1 MSKKESPQEIAA
13 KRFEII
19 SPLLDPNLDAD
30 MFCATKNKTASASGV
45 SYRTIGRWY
54 KRYKENG
61 FAGLEPKAPISKQPT
76 SKLPANFSEIVD
88 KAIEL
93 RRECPTRSVQT
104 LIQILELEGFIQPGT
119 VTRSTLQRHLQKQG
133 FGAKQIAMY
142 QQITPAARRFQKSY
156 RGALYQG
163 DIKYGPYLPI
173 GPKGKMQQTYMA
185 AWIDDATRF
194 VVGAKFYANQTT
206 DIIEDSLRLAIMQC
220 GQPGALF
227 VDNGK
232 QYRSKWLKHACA
244 KLGIRLLH
252 AKEYSPESK
261 GKIERFNRTVDSF
274 LAECAL
280 QKPRTLDELNSFF
293 TAWLNEQYHKS
304 GHSGLNGM
312 SPSTAWR
319 TDTHLIYYPPAEALR
334 EAFLH
339 TEERQ
344 VDKTGCINFN
354 GAQYE
359 VGMKLI
365 GRKVEV
371 LYDTTWL
378 DEVEIHH
385 KDFEPFRAKK
395 LVIGENCQ
403 GKKVFPPKFTVE
415 ASESRLLTGLREKAA
430 KAKAVP
436 TAQATHFSS
445 LAKEVCA
452 DV

>member
-1 MSKKESPQEIAA
+1 M
-13 KRFEII
+13 
-19 SPLLDPNLDAD
+19 N
-30 MFCATKNKTASASGV
+30 CAGN
-45 SYRTIGRWY
+45 
-54 KRYKENG
+54 
-61 FAGLEPKAPISKQPT
+61 
-76 SKLPANFSEIVD
+76 
-88 KAIEL
+88 
-93 RRECPTRSVQT
+93 VQT
-104 LIQILELEGFIQPGT
+104 LIQILELEGFIQPET
-119 VTRSTLQRHLQKQG
+119 VTRSTLQRHLQKRG

-142 QQITPAARRFQKSY
+142 QQVTPAARRFQKTY

-173 GPKGKMQQTYMA
+173 GPKGKMQHTYMA

-206 DIIEDSLRLAIMQC
+206 DIIKDSLRLAIMQC

-227 VDNGK
+227 VDNDK

-319 TDTHLIYYPPAEALR
+319 TWDKLVKSAYAAIRQRIDIKYALPSYDLGQCQKYIAAHMKYAGCEQEIFTEDAIKAIYEYSAGSAR
-334 EAFLH
+334 
-339 TEERQ
+339 
-344 VDKTGCINFN
+344 GINKVCMHSLLCD
-354 GAQYE
+354 AQR
-359 VGMKLI
+359 GKKLI
-365 GRKVEV
+365 DDHLV
-371 LYDTTWL
+371 
-378 DEVEIHH
+378 H
-385 KDFEPFRAKK
+385 
-395 LVIGENCQ
+395 LVIE
-403 GKKVFPPKFTVE
+403 
-415 ASESRLLTGLREKAA
+415 SELL
-430 KAKAVP
+430 
-436 TAQATHFSS
+436 
-445 LAKEVCA
+445 
-452 DV
+452 